1 MQNLRRTM
9 QNYAGKQK
17 NRKKQKKT
25 NNLHNYAELMQNYA
39 EADLCRTM
47 RTRAALIQSVT
58 LSAVVT
64 FDHERALTELIQSA
78 LAPCHQ
84 SALGT
89 GVIVF
94 SGDVKRLHIFAIDS
108 FVL

>member
-1 MQNLRRTM
+1 
-9 QNYAGKQK
+9 
-17 NRKKQKKT
+17 
-25 NNLHNYAELMQNYA
+25 MQNYA

-47 RTRAALIQSVT
+47 RTCAALIQSIT

-94 SGDVKRLHIFAIDS
+94 SGDVKRLHIFTIDL

>member
-1 MQNLRRTM
+1 
-9 QNYAGKQK
+9 
-17 NRKKQKKT
+17 
-25 NNLHNYAELMQNYA
+25 
-39 EADLCRTM
+39 
-47 RTRAALIQSVT
+47 
-58 LSAVVT
+58 VVT